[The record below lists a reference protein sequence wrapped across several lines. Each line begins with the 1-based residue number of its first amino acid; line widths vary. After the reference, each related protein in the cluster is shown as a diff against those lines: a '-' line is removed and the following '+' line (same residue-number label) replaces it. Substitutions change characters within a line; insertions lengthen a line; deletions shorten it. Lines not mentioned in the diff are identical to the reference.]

1 MECYQNFDSQLLS
14 LHLRKVKTQQAIYQ
28 EELKIVRL
36 ANSLIVETEL
46 ETNEMQ
52 LIKKLELVKEEKVIF
67 NFTKRISKTKKN
79 LNKFHLLERFNSRYS
94 NTKKTT
100 RNSKRRV

>member
-1 MECYQNFDSQLLS
+1 MECYQNFDSQLLN

-52 LIKKLELVKEEKVIF
+52 LTKKLELVKEEKVIF
-67 NFTKRISKTKKN
+67 NFTKRISKTKKI
-79 LNKFHLLERFNSRYS
+79 
-94 NTKKTT
+94 
-100 RNSKRRV
+100 

>member
-1 MECYQNFDSQLLS
+1 MECYQNFDSQLLN

-52 LIKKLELVKEEKVIF
+52 LTKKLELAKEEKVIF
-67 NFTKRISKTKKN
+67 NLTKKN
-79 LNKFHLLERFNSRYS
+79 F
-94 NTKKTT
+94 
-100 RNSKRRV
+100 

>member
-1 MECYQNFDSQLLS
+1 MECYQNFDSQLLN

-52 LIKKLELVKEEKVIF
+52 LTKKLELAKEEKVIF
-67 NFTKRISKTKKN
+67 NFTKKN
-79 LNKFHLLERFNSRYS
+79 F
-94 NTKKTT
+94 
-100 RNSKRRV
+100 